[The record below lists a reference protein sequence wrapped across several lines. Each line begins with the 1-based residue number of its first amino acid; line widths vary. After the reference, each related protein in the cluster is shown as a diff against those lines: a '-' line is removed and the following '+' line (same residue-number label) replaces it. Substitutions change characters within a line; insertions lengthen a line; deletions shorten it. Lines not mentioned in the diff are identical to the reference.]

1 MEYTQNNYE
10 GFIDGLKE
18 QIVTSHNN
26 LMGKRVVVSFDNVYL
41 SKITKDRQGN
51 YDAELHKIICRNKT
65 NREISVND
73 IEDIVIIDEWHSL
86 VSGF

>member
-1 MEYTQNNYE
+1 
-10 GFIDGLKE
+10 
-18 QIVTSHNN
+18 
-26 LMGKRVVVSFDNVYL
+26 MGKRVVVSFDNVYL

>member
-1 MEYTQNNYE
+1 M
-10 GFIDGLKE
+10 
-18 QIVTSHNN
+18 
-26 LMGKRVVVSFDNVYL
+26 YL

-73 IEDIVIIDEWHSL
+73 IEDIVIREEWHSL
-86 VSGF
+86 FSGF